1 MRKHLAVLA
10 FLVVAVAPV
19 LGTGASASATG
30 GGGAKNDLRI
40 VVFNILHG
48 ILCSPDTADCQA
60 DDRVALLGRHVQ
72 AAKCPDVVALEEVGE
87 PMYAR
92 ISSAPWVQ
100 DCGYGVE
107 WAGQPGPDHELV
119 LTTLPV
125 KSAQLTI
132 LAGNFRGAYRLV
144 LQSKVAPVVLVVSHQ
159 QGDPGPTDPPEPCS
173 PDVCPPPCAASD
185 SVPACQTLQAE
196 QLATNGG
203 PKGALRILSG
213 DFNVTATSDRYRGL
227 VADGWVDSHLAARN
241 AECDPATG
249 TNCTSGREDQAMDDL
264 KDPTSKESERIDFIL
279 VKSPKGCRAAFDRAS
294 DRDRDGLG
302 TGLFAHEPVS
312 DGPGG
317 IAFASDHTGVA
328 ADISCRE

>member
-1 MRKHLAVLA
+1 VRKQLAALA
-10 FLVVAVAPV
+10 FVVVAVAP
-19 LGTGASASATG
+19 LFATAAPAPATG
-30 GGGAKNDLRI
+30 SGGGKADLRI

-48 ILCSPDTADCQA
+48 ILCSPDTNDCQA

-72 AAKCPDVVALEEVGE
+72 GAECPQVVALEEIGE

-92 ISSAPWVQ
+92 ISAAPWVQ
-100 DCGYGVE
+100 DCGYDVR
-107 WAGQPGPDHELV
+107 WAGVPGPDHELV

-125 KSAQLTI
+125 KRDELTI
-132 LAGNFRGAYRLV
+132 LAGNFRGAYRLQ

-173 PDVCPPPCAASD
+173 ADVCPPPCTTTD

-196 QLATNGG
+196 QLATKGG
-203 PKGALRILSG
+203 PKRALRILAG
-213 DFNVTATSDRYRGL
+213 DFNVTATSDRYRKL
-227 VADGWVDSHLAARN
+227 VANGWIDSHLAAKN
-241 AECDPATG
+241 AECDAATG
-249 TNCTSGREDQAMDDL
+249 ANCTSGREDQAMDDL
-264 KDPTSKESERIDFIL
+264 VDPTSKESERIDFIL
-279 VKSPKGCRAAFDRAS
+279 VKGPKGCRVAFDRAS

-317 IAFASDHTGVA
+317 IAFASDHTGTA
-328 ADISCRE
+328 ADISCR